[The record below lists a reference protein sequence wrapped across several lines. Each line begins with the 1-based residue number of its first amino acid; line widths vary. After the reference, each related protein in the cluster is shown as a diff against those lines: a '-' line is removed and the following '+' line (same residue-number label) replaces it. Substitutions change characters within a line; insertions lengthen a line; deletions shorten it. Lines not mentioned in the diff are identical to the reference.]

1 MFFGDFDEFLQ
12 RMQTLFIINT
22 ATIILFEANLILS
35 NTKRQKKNAKNANR
49 TALFTAKASNVNTAA
64 GCVDKVFDLLYHI
77 IQIYF
82 FIGGLILDGSLWPLL
97 LLQVALIA
105 LNAVF
110 AAAEIAIVSVNDN
123 KMAKLAKEGNKK
135 AKILVKLTSQPSN
148 FLATIQIAITLA
160 GFLGS
165 AFAADNF
172 AGPIVEAILNAGA
185 KIPAGTLNSIVVILI
200 TLLLSFFTII
210 FGELVPKRIAMRKAE
225 KVALGISGLIYV
237 ISVIFKPV
245 VWLLMSST
253 NLVLRMFK
261 IDPNDTEEDV
271 SEEDI
276 RMMVDVGSESGAI
289 DKTEQEFIQNVFEF
303 DDLTAGEVAVHRTE
317 VSILWLDESPD
328 EWDKTIHGSRHK
340 IYPICDETVDNV
352 IGLLNAK
359 DYFRLST
366 KDRETI
372 MKKAVRP
379 PYFVPESVK
388 LDVLF
393 KNMKKSRHNFA
404 IVLDEYGGT
413 TGIITINDLLEK
425 LVGDFDYE
433 DEESKPDESIERL
446 DSKTWKI
453 TGNPDIDDIEEA
465 LDIPLKSEDCDTF
478 SGLVFDALGSVP
490 DDGNKPFEIETAG
503 LVIKVL
509 SVKNHQ
515 VQTAIVCKENPPKSS
530 NNDNQEKADSEKKES
545 E

>member
-1 MFFGDFDEFLQ
+1 M
-12 RMQTLFIINT
+12 
-22 ATIILFEANLILS
+22 
-35 NTKRQKKNAKNANR
+35 
-49 TALFTAKASNVNTAA
+49 
-64 GCVDKVFDLLYHI
+64 
-77 IQIYF
+77 
-82 FIGGLILDGSLWPLL
+82 DGSIWPLL

-123 KMAKLAKEGNKK
+123 KMAKLAKDGNKK
-135 AKILVKLTSQPSN
+135 AKNLVKLTSQPSN

-172 AGPIVEAILNAGA
+172 AGPIVEAILKTGVN
-185 KIPAGTLNSIVVILI
+185 IPAGTLNSIIVISI

-237 ISVIFKPV
+237 ISIIFKPI
-245 VWLLMSST
+245 VWLLMTST
-253 NLVLRMFK
+253 NLVLRLFK
-261 IDPNDTEEDV
+261 IDPNETEEDV

-303 DDLTAGEVAVHRTE
+303 DDLTAGEAAVHRTE
-317 VSILWLDESPD
+317 VSLLWLDESPE

-352 IGLLNAK
+352 VGLLNAK
-359 DYFRLST
+359 DYFRLNT
-366 KDRETI
+366 KDRET
-372 MKKAVRP
+372 V
-379 PYFVPESVK
+379 
-388 LDVLF
+388 
-393 KNMKKSRHNFA
+393 MKKSRHNFA

-425 LVGDFDYE
+425 LVGDFDYDE
-433 DEESKPDESIERL
+433 DEAKPEESIERL
-446 DSKTWKI
+446 DSRTWKI
-453 TGNPDIDDIEEA
+453 TGNPDIDDIEDA
-465 LDIPLKSEDCDTF
+465 LDIALKSEECDTF

-515 VQTAIVCKENPPKSS
+515 VQTAVVCKENPQKANEKSGE
-530 NNDNQEKADSEKKES
+530 EKAESKDKKES
-545 E
+545 